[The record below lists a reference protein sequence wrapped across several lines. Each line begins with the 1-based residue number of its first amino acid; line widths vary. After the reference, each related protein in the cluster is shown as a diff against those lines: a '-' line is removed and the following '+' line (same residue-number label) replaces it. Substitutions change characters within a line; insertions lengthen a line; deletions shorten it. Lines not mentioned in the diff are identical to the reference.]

1 MITWTSLLAVACV
14 GVSLANAAAVW
25 VAWDRVAFPH
35 AMLSDY
41 AAADARVV
49 NSAWPVYI
57 VCHAAVEWRLLKHVR
72 SAPESRLK
80 SAWVLSWYFLVLG
93 WASMVGCLVFDIVA
107 YPAIHSVLGGVYGGS
122 WLLAQG
128 VRAVWV
134 DGDREALGLAA
145 APRAAALRK
154 TLCSLELGS
163 APLLSVGMLLP
174 EGACPDWL
182 SWVCVLAEHLL
193 WVHART
199 LLAGMSYA
207 PDARLLDA
215 SEAAAAAPRLKRRS
229 DSSQN
234 LKELLSALER
244 SLGQRRSRK
253 NAKPRKRLGFRSTVL
268 RGL

>member
-93 WASMVGCLVFDIVA
+93 WASMARRRVVGSPDRRGGGRRGRVPGFGRPFSD
-107 YPAIHSVLGGVYGGS
+107 VLGPVRSESRGK
-122 WLLAQG
+122 QG
-128 VRAVWV
+128 EAAV
-134 DGDREALGLAA
+134 
-145 APRAAALRK
+145 APRGRERMVRGRVMACVSSRRLSARRLSARR
-154 TLCSLELGS
+154 GS
-163 APLLSVGMLLP
+163 GF
-174 EGACPDWL
+174 
-182 SWVCVLAEHLL
+182 
-193 WVHART
+193 ART
-199 LLAGMSYA
+199 
-207 PDARLLDA
+207 DAKGKGHRGG
-215 SEAAAAAPRLKRRS
+215 AAAATRM
-229 DSSQN
+229 
-234 LKELLSALER
+234 
-244 SLGQRRSRK
+244 
-253 NAKPRKRLGFRSTVL
+253 V
-268 RGL
+268 RGR

>member
-1 MITWTSLLAVACV
+1 
-14 GVSLANAAAVW
+14 
-25 VAWDRVAFPH
+25 
-35 AMLSDY
+35 
-41 AAADARVV
+41 
-49 NSAWPVYI
+49 
-57 VCHAAVEWRLLKHVR
+57 
-72 SAPESRLK
+72 
-80 SAWVLSWYFLVLG
+80 
-93 WASMVGCLVFDIVA
+93 
-107 YPAIHSVLGGVYGGS
+107 
-122 WLLAQG
+122 
-128 VRAVWV
+128 
-134 DGDREALGLAA
+134 
-145 APRAAALRK
+145 
-154 TLCSLELGS
+154 
-163 APLLSVGMLLP
+163 MLLP

-193 WVHART
+193 WVQGPRRTFRGDVSDRPRGDGAGATRRGADVERAQVHART